1 MNLENLSGFGILPEL
16 LIDDFDLDCI
26 SSQATL
32 KSAEAH
38 ARDGTD
44 WAYSGTNASAHLLC
58 CRCNRNA
65 ASALSDTEGD
75 EGHIL
80 DRE

>member
-1 MNLENLSGFGILPEL
+1 MDVENPSGFGILPEL
-16 LIDDFDLDCI
+16 LIDDLDLDCI
-26 SSQATL
+26 PGQA
-32 KSAEAH
+32 KFRSAEAH

-44 WAYSGTNASAHLLC
+44 WAYSGTNASTGLLC